1 MGQGTENP
9 VSTMT
14 LIVGAA
20 DDPQVSRV
28 RSSWYAA
35 DPNGRRIART
45 PRDVAAA
52 YAGNHDV
59 AMVVSPNLLELRKK
73 TLADRWPALLVE
85 VLDVAA

>member
-1 MGQGTENP
+1 
-9 VSTMT
+9 MT

-35 DPNGRRIART
+35 DPNGRRIIRT
-45 PRDVAAA
+45 PRDITAAR
-52 YAGNHDV
+52 AGDHDM
-59 AMVVSPNLLELRKK
+59 AMVVSPNLLDARKK
-73 TLADRWPALLVE
+73 TLAERWPGLLVE